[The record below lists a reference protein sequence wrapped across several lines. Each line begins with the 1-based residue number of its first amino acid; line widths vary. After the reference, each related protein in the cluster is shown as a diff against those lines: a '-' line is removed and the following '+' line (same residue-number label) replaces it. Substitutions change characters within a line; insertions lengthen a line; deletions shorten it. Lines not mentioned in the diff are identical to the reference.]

1 MHITITG
8 SHGFIG
14 HHLVN
19 HFHANNHHLSCWDTK
34 IGKNICDFTL
44 KGLLED
50 TTDVVIHLAALAG
63 IRESIDNPDQYWQT
77 NVEYTKKVFDV
88 AEQKDVRVIYASSS
102 ACKRW
107 HGNPYAISKY
117 VNEFVAP
124 SNSVGLRF
132 STVWGDGARG
142 DMLVPQI
149 QNKKLKYA
157 TTHQRDLIHVS
168 DVISALQCIIDHPE
182 ERGVFDVGTGR
193 TVAVDQLV
201 AHNGLDV
208 PITDGFDYESKEN
221 LLPSHRLRALGWA
234 PKRFIMDEKLCN

>member
-1 MHITITG
+1 MDITVTG

-14 HHLVN
+14 RHLTK
-19 HFHANNHHLSCWDTK
+19 HLEAQGHNIDCWDIK
-34 IGKNICDFTL
+34 VQKNIANFALRPYTKL
-44 KGLLED
+44 
-50 TTDVVIHLAALAG
+50 VIHLAALAG
-63 IRESIDNPDQYWQT
+63 IRESINNPDLYWKE
-77 NVEYTKKVFDV
+77 NVEHTKHIFDIV
-88 AEQKDVRVIYASSS
+88 EKANVKIIYASSS

-117 VNEFVAP
+117 VNEFTAP
-124 SNSVGLRF
+124 KNSAGLRF
-132 STVWGDGARG
+132 STVWGEGARG

-149 QNKKLKYA
+149 MNKTLKYA
-157 TTHQRDLIHVS
+157 TTHKRDLIHVS
-168 DVISALQCIIDHPE
+168 DVVNAIQTIMDNPQAQGIFE
-182 ERGVFDVGTGR
+182 VGTGR

-221 LLPSHRLRALGWA
+221 LLPSHRLRSLGWE